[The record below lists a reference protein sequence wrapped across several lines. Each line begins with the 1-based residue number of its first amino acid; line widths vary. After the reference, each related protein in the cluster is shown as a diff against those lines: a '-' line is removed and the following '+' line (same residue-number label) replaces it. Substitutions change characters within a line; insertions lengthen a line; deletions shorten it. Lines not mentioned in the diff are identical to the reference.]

1 MAEFLQ
7 IGSDSGIGPYGTQTQ
22 DMRLVTGEEK
32 SRSTSTQ
39 GFENLAGRLRLD
51 LQT

>member
-7 IGSDSGIGPYGTQTQ
+7 IGSDNGIGPYGTQTQ
-22 DMRLVTGEEK
+22 DMRLVTSEEK

-39 GFENLAGRLRLD
+39 GFENLAGRLLLD